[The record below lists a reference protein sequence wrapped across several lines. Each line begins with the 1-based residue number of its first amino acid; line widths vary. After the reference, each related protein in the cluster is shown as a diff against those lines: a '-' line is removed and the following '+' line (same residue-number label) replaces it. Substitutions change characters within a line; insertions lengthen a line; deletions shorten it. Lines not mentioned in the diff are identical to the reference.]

1 MSLNAVIRRLNIPS
15 TACQWLQYVLSLL
28 NYGLIPLTHMS
39 RQKNSE
45 EGYGVLL
52 QQVSTFQAK
61 ITDIIAARGS
71 DLFEDSIS

>member
-1 MSLNAVIRRLNIPS
+1 MITICVVVVKLWFDTFDA
-15 TACQWLQYVLSLL
+15 YV
-28 NYGLIPLTHMS
+28 TT
-39 RQKNSE
+39 KNSE

>member
-1 MSLNAVIRRLNIPS
+1 M
-15 TACQWLQYVLSLL
+15 SLL

>member
-1 MSLNAVIRRLNIPS
+1 
-15 TACQWLQYVLSLL
+15 
-28 NYGLIPLTHMS
+28 MS

-71 DLFEDSIS
+71 DLFEVQFLNLCNLPFDCYLKQKMPLFL

>member
-1 MSLNAVIRRLNIPS
+1 MITICVVIVKLWFD
-15 TACQWLQYVLSLL
+15 TFDAYV
-28 NYGLIPLTHMS
+28 TT
-39 RQKNSE
+39 KNSE

>member
-1 MSLNAVIRRLNIPS
+1 
-15 TACQWLQYVLSLL
+15 
-28 NYGLIPLTHMS
+28 MS

-61 ITDIIAARGS
+61 INDIIAAAAS